1 MAFCWVEPKKEPI
14 VLLLFGK
21 VMKGWGKVKIKIY
34 HINDLNGY
42 YEGMSRLSTALKEH
56 GTINSII
63 LDGGNNPDFMR
74 WETEGSKGEI
84 SSALLNEIGTTARVF
99 GNSEAFSG
107 PENARVISESS
118 NFPSL
123 SCNIYQINGEKFP
136 YLKDYMIKQVED
148 IRVLIIGVTAS
159 RKGFDNLYGISVK
172 DPRTEIERV
181 LREVKQSQYDLT
193 ILLSHL
199 GRTAEREI
207 AKHFGEIDIIVSGN
221 SPNIVEKE
229 ENINRTIICQAGSRG
244 RFLGKIEIEY
254 DLNKKRSGYS
264 WKLIDCNLF
273 PPDFKIYYLIDKYTR
288 LAKRN
293 LSKPLYNIKTAL
305 NHSSASENLL
315 GNLLADGLKDFQKTE
330 IGLINTGVLERGL
343 EAGEITKKLLIEV
356 CPLPFHPAYLELQGK
371 DLLQILE
378 KSLLPEYYQ
387 ALGPGEG
394 IRDNCLGNIAVS
406 NNVVVT
412 YQNNAEP
419 MNKIIEV
426 TIDRKPLE
434 GEQWYSV
441 GTSDFLEQGS
451 SYEDFR
457 NGRKANYQPEFLRD
471 ILAKY
476 LKKWRFIRKAKQKR
490 FKQTE
495 SSDA

>member
-1 MAFCWVEPKKEPI
+1 M
-14 VLLLFGK
+14 
-21 VMKGWGKVKIKIY
+21 KIKIY

-42 YEGMSRLSTALKEH
+42 YEGMPRLSTAIKEH
-56 GTINSII
+56 GTSNSII
-63 LDGGNNPDFMR
+63 LDGGNNADFAR

-84 SSALLNEIGTTARVF
+84 SSALLNEIGFTARVF

-107 PENARVISESS
+107 LENGRVISESS

-123 SCNIYQINGEKFP
+123 SCNIYQVNGEKFP

-159 RKGFDNLYGISVK
+159 RNGFDNLYGISVK
-172 DPRTEIERV
+172 NPQAEIERV
-181 LREVKQSQYDLT
+181 LREVGQNQYDLT
-193 ILLSHL
+193 ILLSSL
-199 GRTAEREI
+199 GRRDDREI
-207 AKHFGEIDIIVSGN
+207 AKHFAGIDIIISGN
-221 SPNIVEKE
+221 STIEKE
-229 ENINRTIICQAGSRG
+229 ENINQTLICQAGSRG
-244 RFLGKIEIEY
+244 RFLGKLEIEY
-254 DLNKKRSGYS
+254 DLNKKKSGYN
-264 WKLIDCNLF
+264 WKLINCNLF
-273 PPDFKIYYLIDKYTR
+273 PPDFKIYYLIDKYAR

-293 LSKPLYNIKTAL
+293 LVKPLYNIKTDL
-305 NHSSASENLL
+305 NHSIASENSL

-330 IGLINTGVLERGL
+330 IGLINSGVLEHGL

-356 CPLPFHPAYLELQGK
+356 CPLPFHPASLELKGK
-371 DLLQILE
+371 DLLEVLE
-378 KSLLPEYYQ
+378 KSLLPDYYQ
-387 ALGPGEG
+387 APGPGEG

-419 MNKIIEV
+419 RNKIIEV

-434 GEQWYSV
+434 PEKWYSV
-441 GTSDFLEQGS
+441 GTSDYLEQGS

-457 NGRKANYQPEFLRD
+457 NGRKADYQPEFLRD

-476 LKKWRFIRKAKQKR
+476 LKKWRFIRKAKQNR
-490 FKQTE
+490 FILA
-495 SSDA
+495 D